1 VSRISCNPNFSKLI
15 STETIAR
22 CCDKDI
28 GRRSYW
34 SRIWTLQEIASAE
47 SVRIVLY
54 CGDSHPVIY
63 PLFHEAL
70 GGITSEMFKIHTSA
84 HLLGWTKKYSE
95 SRESPLSTHARLMIA
110 LTKSATYP
118 RDKIFA
124 IRALFPDVLETI
136 PVDYS
141 VAVGDLYAM
150 ATKAIVEYNKSL
162 EFLKHLD
169 GNSAWTDGPSWAV
182 DFSLPVIFQIDISGY
197 QNHRHSASR
206 VSAPNYK
213 FIVGTDCL
221 LLHGCLVDVVHVCYK
236 PLPGALRAH
245 MASMQDSNDI
255 NASTT
260 VPFLLSAIYGMQEWI
275 ERCWLST
282 GATGKPPPEV
292 LLKFAKLL
300 SSSEARGIDDFD
312 QLRRLLNTIM
322 YIDLRGRQY
331 SDSIHTN
338 DSLPRPFSPSEFAE
352 HVGKLTL
359 DDFMLKAETMFLTLY
374 SLLCVYSGHRLFT
387 TKEGRLGLGPSKTM
401 VGDKIMLFA
410 GLSLPMLMR
419 KDGEK
424 NRLIGRSYVLG
435 FMKGEGWPDDD
446 SQLQEYE
453 IW

>member
-15 STETIAR
+15 STETIAN

-34 SRIWTLQEIASAE
+34 SRIWTLQEVGSAT
-47 SVRIVLY
+47 STRIVLY
-54 CGDSHPVIY
+54 CGDSHPVLLT
-63 PLFHEAL
+63 LFYEVL
-70 GGITSEMFKIHTSA
+70 GGITSNAFQVHTSA
-84 HLLGWTKKYSE
+84 HGLAWTRKYSK
-95 SRESPLSTHARLMIA
+95 SRETPSTHARLMIA

-150 ATKAIVEYNKSL
+150 ATQAIVEYNKSL

-206 VSAPNYK
+206 LSAPKYK

-236 PLPGALRAH
+236 GLPGALHAH
-245 MASMQDSNDI
+245 MASMLDGNHI

-260 VPFLLSAIYGMQEWI
+260 VHFLLSAIDGIQEWI
-275 ERCWLST
+275 EQYWLST

-292 LLKFAKLL
+292 VLEFAKLL

-322 YIDLRGRQY
+322 YIDLWVRQY
-331 SDSIHTN
+331 SNSLHNN
-338 DSLPRPFSPSEFAE
+338 DSLQRPFSPSEFAE
-352 HVGKLTL
+352 HVRKLTL
-359 DDFMLKAETMFLTLY
+359 DDFMLDAETMFLTLY
-374 SLLCVYSGHRLFT
+374 SLLCVYSGHQLFT

-446 SQLQEYE
+446 SQLQGYE

>member
-1 VSRISCNPNFSKLI
+1 M
-15 STETIAR
+15 
-22 CCDKDI
+22 
-28 GRRSYW
+28 
-34 SRIWTLQEIASAE
+34 
-47 SVRIVLY
+47 LY
-54 CGDSHPVIY
+54 CGDSYPVIY
-63 PLFHEAL
+63 PLIHEAL
-70 GGITSEMFKIHTSA
+70 GGVTSDIFKIHTGA
-84 HLLGWTKKYSE
+84 HLLEWTRKYLKP
-95 SRESPLSTHARLMIA
+95 ESPLETHARLMLA

-124 IRALFPDVLETI
+124 IRALFPDVLKTI

-150 ATKAIVEYNKSL
+150 ATKAIVEYEKSL

-182 DFSLPVIFQIDISGY
+182 DFSLPVIFQIDITGH
-197 QNHRHSASR
+197 QNYRCSASR

-236 PLPGALRAH
+236 ALPGALRAH
-245 MASMQDSNDI
+245 MASMQDRNCI
-255 NASTT
+255 NESTA
-260 VPFLLSAIYGMQEWI
+260 VHFLLPAIYSMQEWI
-275 ERCWLST
+275 EQYWLST

-292 LLKFAKLL
+292 LLRFAKLL
-300 SSSEARGIDDFD
+300 SSSEVRGLDDFD
-312 QLRRLLNTIM
+312 HLRRLLNTVM
-322 YIDLRGRQY
+322 YIDLRGREY
-331 SDSIHTN
+331 SDSLHTT
-338 DSLPRPFSPSEFAE
+338 DSLRRPFSPSEIAE
-352 HVGKLTL
+352 HGEKLTL
-359 DDFMLKAETMFLTLY
+359 DDFMLNAETVFLELY

-424 NRLIGRSYVLG
+424 NRLVGRSYVLG
-435 FMKGEGWPDDD
+435 FLKGEGWPDDD
-446 SQLQEYE
+446 SQLQGYE

>member
-15 STETIAR
+15 STETIAS

-47 SVRIVLY
+47 SGRIVLY
-54 CGDSHPVIY
+54 CGDSHPVLY
-63 PLFHEAL
+63 PLFYEVL
-70 GGITSEMFKIHTSA
+70 GGITSNIFNVLTST
-84 HLLGWTKKYSE
+84 HLLGWTRKYLE
-95 SRESPLSTHARLMIA
+95 SRKSRLSTHARLMVA

-124 IRALFPDVLETI
+124 IRALFPEVLETI

-150 ATKAIVEYNKSL
+150 ATKAIVDYNKSL
-162 EFLKHLD
+162 EFLNHLD

-182 DFSLPVIFQIDISGY
+182 DFSSPVIFQIYISGY
-197 QNHRHSASR
+197 QNHRRSASR

-213 FIVGTDCL
+213 FIGGTDCL
-221 LLHGCLVDVVHVCYK
+221 RLHGCVVDVVHVCYK
-236 PLPGALRAH
+236 TLPGALRAH
-245 MASMQDSNDI
+245 MASMQDGNYIND
-255 NASTT
+255 STA
-260 VPFLLSAIYGMQEWI
+260 VHFLLSAISGIQEWI
-275 ERCWLST
+275 EQYWLST
-282 GATGKPPPEV
+282 GATGKIPPEV
-292 LLKFAKLL
+292 LLRFAKLL
-300 SSSEARGIDDFD
+300 SSSEVRGIDDFD

-322 YIDLRGRQY
+322 HIDLRG
-331 SDSIHTN
+331 SDSLHTN
-338 DSLPRPFSPSEFAE
+338 DSLRWLFSPSEFAE
-352 HVGKLTL
+352 HVGNLTL
-359 DDFMLKAETMFLTLY
+359 DDFMLDAETMVSILY
-374 SLLCVYSGHRLFT
+374 SLLYVYGGHRLFT

-401 VGDKIMLFA
+401 VGNKIMLFA

-435 FMKGEGWPDDD
+435 FMEGEGWPDDD
-446 SQLQEYE
+446 SQLQGYE